1 MGIIAM
7 LPITQVMEA
16 HEVIVVILHI
26 APTLTFPLVAQLHHQ
41 SQRRHIKIYMVG
53 ERNISS
59 GTYGNDVQQITNLL
73 VGKNYM
79 RTEWITYKKGYPV
92 YDTRVMS
99 AVRRFQKDAGLT
111 QNGKISGSLLSS
123 LQSWDK
129 KNTTLLLGIRTLA
142 YNADSPVS
150 GADVAELIELLNK
163 AGFPPNPKKLKYSG
177 GKAVFTKDI
186 ETAVRLFQA
195 YKWFDC

>member
-1 MGIIAM
+1 M
-7 LPITQVMEA
+7 LHFV
-16 HEVIVVILHI
+16 LHTRFTHT
-26 APTLTFPLVAQLHHQ
+26 TLNSLHLNDL
-41 SQRRHIKIYMVG
+41 RRFSRSLYLY
-53 ERNISS
+53 ISF
-59 GTYGNDVQQITNLL
+59 YRP
-73 VGKNYM
+73 Y
-79 RTEWITYKKGYPV
+79 TYKKGYPV

-142 YNADSPVS
+142 YNVDSPVS

-163 AGFPPNPKKLKYSG
+163 AGFPPNQKKLKYSG

-195 YKWFDC
+195 YNGLTVNGNVDETTLDKLKAK